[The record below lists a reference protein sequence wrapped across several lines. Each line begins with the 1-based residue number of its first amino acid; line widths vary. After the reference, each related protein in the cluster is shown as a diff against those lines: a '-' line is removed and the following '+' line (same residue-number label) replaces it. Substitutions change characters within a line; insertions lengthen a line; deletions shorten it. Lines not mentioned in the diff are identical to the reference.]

1 MALFKAT
8 LELLVDVDCETE
20 ASDCIAETLR
30 EQLRKFS
37 PGSRLID
44 WRYAG
49 VDGEPVPH
57 DGRGFEY
64 SCRPPQE

>member
-30 EQLRKFS
+30 NNCES
-37 PGSRLID
+37 SRPD
-44 WRYAG
+44 
-49 VDGEPVPH
+49 
-57 DGRGFEY
+57 RG
-64 SCRPPQE
+64 

>member
-8 LELLVDVDCETE
+8 LELLVDVECETE
-20 ASDCIAETLR
+20 ACDCIAETLR
-30 EQLRKFS
+30 EQLRAFS
-37 PGSRLID
+37 PGSPLIG

-64 SCRPPQE
+64 SFPPQRA